1 MIDSNLY
8 WGEHINYV
16 GNKLRKIIFSLKQIK
31 KIFSYGLRI
40 QLFKSLLMP
49 HLEYG
54 LEAYGSSKSL
64 GRLAKLQKWGMRT
77 AMNSKY
83 NAHTAPMFK
92 QNNILKLDDLYKLK
106 SRALLRAKIE
116 GTTPE
121 TVTDMFR
128 YYEVKNRN
136 STTWNNNSRQ
146 QSLLTHYQAFASH
159 VSGMK
164 IDLTN

>member
-1 MIDSNLY
+1 
-8 WGEHINYV
+8 
-16 GNKLRKIIFSLKQIK
+16 
-31 KIFSYGLRI
+31 
-40 QLFKSLLMP
+40 MP

-92 QNNILKLDDLYKLK
+92 QNNILKLEDLYKLK

-116 GTTPE
+116 GTTPT
-121 TVTDMFR
+121 TVTNMFK
-128 YYEVKNRN
+128 YYEVKNRKQHYMEQHFPTTKFIDSLPSFCIPRIWN
-136 STTWNNNSRQ
+136 ENRPNQLELNTRIFKRNEKVNILSKYNDKCEKKSCYTCST
-146 QSLLTHYQAFASH
+146 
-159 VSGMK
+159 
-164 IDLTN
+164 